1 MLGSEDNMKPQKPDV
16 MVGYINNPS
25 ILNRPPR
32 EDVTGPEF
40 EFTRKTSETMLGIIA
55 PQLGSK

>member
-1 MLGSEDNMKPQKPDV
+1 MLGNEDNMKPQKPDV
-16 MVGYINNPS
+16 MVGYMLNKSFFNN
-25 ILNRPPR
+25 PPR
-32 EDVTGPEF
+32 EDIVGPEF